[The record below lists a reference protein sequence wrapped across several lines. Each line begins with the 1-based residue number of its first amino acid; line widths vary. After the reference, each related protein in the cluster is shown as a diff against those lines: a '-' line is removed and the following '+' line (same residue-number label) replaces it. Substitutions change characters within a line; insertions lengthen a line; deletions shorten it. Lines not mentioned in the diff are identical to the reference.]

1 MSIYGN
7 VIVASAFAVVIY
19 IVYAVIREYTGVDSW
34 RGILMIIRM
43 RKEERT
49 QLKKVVLT
57 PETSILRDKY
67 RKSSTMIKNRI
78 DELQSRSGVD
88 REILYL
94 YSVVWIIQNL
104 LPSSLTKNY
113 VIKVHALLRIPHS
126 SPSKLLEYVVHVVN
140 NDLVNTELPA
150 ILRQTVLNNIKP
162 SSDSDQECIL
172 LNIVAEFLSTLTED
186 VVHVDGSPTY
196 GTTIG

>member
-7 VIVASAFAVVIY
+7 VFVAAAFAVVIY
-19 IVYAVIREYTGVDSW
+19 IVYAVIREYTGVTSW

-67 RKSSTMIKNRI
+67 RKASTTIKNRI
-78 DELQSRSGVD
+78 DELQSRSGVTK
-88 REILYL
+88 EILYL
-94 YSVVWIIQNL
+94 YSVIWLIDNMLSDQPTQEYRNRICSILQI
-104 LPSSLTKNY
+104 PTTSSDIL
-113 VIKVHALLRIPHS
+113 S
-126 SPSKLLEYVVHVVN
+126 EYIV
-140 NDLVNTELPA
+140 DKIDDTLVNVELPVILRRA
-150 ILRQTVLNNIKP
+150 ILNPVTPNT
-162 SSDSDQECIL
+162 DSDQECIL

-196 GTTIG
+196 STPIG